1 MRLVTSIKTSSDFPF
16 VQATNLPFDK
26 QPHRIRSGGVS
37 YFLPHRNS
45 KLIALPMN
53 VRKVL
58 TFSDTQVRDG
68 ILNFALKVPVRIPN
82 QPTERDTHITPSA
95 SIGSPREY
103 SAISTNHP
111 YQKSGEKAKGYSVS
125 LLVL

>member
-1 MRLVTSIKTSSDFPF
+1 MRPVTSKKISKSFSQVDYLRPF
-16 VQATNLPFDK
+16 SP
-26 QPHRIRSGGVS
+26 RSKNVAGVS
-37 YFLPHRNS
+37 YFPHRNS
-45 KLIALPMN
+45 KLIALPTN

-58 TFSDTQVRDG
+58 TFIDTQVRDG

-82 QPTERDTHITPSA
+82 QPTERDTHCPPSA
-95 SIGSPREY
+95 PIGSPREY

-111 YQKSGEKAKGYSVS
+111 YQKPGEKSKGYSVS